1 MAAVKDYYKVLGLTP
16 SATDED
22 IKKAYRTLAKQ
33 YHPDTHPNDAAAAD
47 KFADINEANTILS
60 DAQARAVYDAR
71 LKKSAESGG
80 RQRRYQAA
88 GTGATAAA
96 SSAARGQGAYQAQAT
111 YVSFGNRELD
121 AQINAYIKYQVQAA
135 AERAYKS
142 GYNRGV
148 AEMRASAEKSVG
160 GLNAQ
165 IKALAEDRA
174 KRKAQ
179 LVELERDR
187 RELEN
192 ELFGRDRELTLE
204 KLRVSELETQLA
216 AERSAAGGSTSDKLG
231 EVNAELREMLD
242 GANGRVRRAE
252 ADKSELQK
260 RVKTLQAENAE
271 LLAQLDE
278 LRRSASQRDADA
290 AQLQTPIAPSER
302 NIAEYAKKIKS
313 DVKSSLPTLF
323 AALGVTA
330 WATDAEIKAGYA
342 KIVER
347 YKADA
352 QKLARAR
359 NAYAT
364 LTDAGKRAAYLK
376 TIGLTDERI
385 KKERETA
392 AACAHLSDEYR
403 ARRGGDEFWT
413 YYDELTACALAG
425 DPEAQNDIGE
435 LYYDGDE
442 LERDT
447 DFAVFWFKEAVKQKH
462 PDAMYNL
469 GVCYVNGEGVE
480 KNNSVGLG
488 YIRQAALRG

>member
-1 MAAVKDYYKVLGLTP
+1 MAAVKDYYKVLGLPP

-33 YHPDTHPNDAAAAD
+33 YHPDTHPNDATAAD

-88 GTGATAAA
+88 GTGATTAA

-204 KLRVSELETQLA
+204 KLRVSELET
-216 AERSAAGGSTSDKLG
+216 
-231 EVNAELREMLD
+231 
-242 GANGRVRRAE
+242 
-252 ADKSELQK
+252 
-260 RVKTLQAENAE
+260 
-271 LLAQLDE
+271 
-278 LRRSASQRDADA
+278 
-290 AQLQTPIAPSER
+290 
-302 NIAEYAKKIKS
+302 
-313 DVKSSLPTLF
+313 
-323 AALGVTA
+323 
-330 WATDAEIKAGYA
+330 
-342 KIVER
+342 
-347 YKADA
+347 
-352 QKLARAR
+352 
-359 NAYAT
+359 
-364 LTDAGKRAAYLK
+364 RAA
-376 TIGLTDERI
+376 R
-385 KKERETA
+385 RET
-392 AACAHLSDEYR
+392 SS
-403 ARRGGDEFWT
+403 AR
-413 YYDELTACALAG
+413 
-425 DPEAQNDIGE
+425 
-435 LYYDGDE
+435 
-442 LERDT
+442 
-447 DFAVFWFKEAVKQKH
+447 
-462 PDAMYNL
+462 
-469 GVCYVNGEGVE
+469 
-480 KNNSVGLG
+480 
-488 YIRQAALRG
+488 